1 VPCRDA
7 RREESIE
14 AAYENLDAAF
24 DAIAALS
31 HDPLSIT
38 VMATGDG

>member
-1 VPCRDA
+1 MRAGGIHRSGARD
-7 RREESIE
+7 
-14 AAYENLDAAF
+14 LDAAF